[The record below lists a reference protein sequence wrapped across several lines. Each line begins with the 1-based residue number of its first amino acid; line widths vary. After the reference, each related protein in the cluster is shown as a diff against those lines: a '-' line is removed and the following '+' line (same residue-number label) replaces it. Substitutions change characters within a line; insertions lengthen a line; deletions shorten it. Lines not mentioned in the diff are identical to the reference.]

1 MRSPLLRRVFSFPT
15 MLASILLVLAV
26 LTVRSR
32 FDDPDLWWN
41 LKTGEVIWTT
51 HTIPVTDLF
60 SYTTNHHAWIPHEW
74 LAQVVIY
81 AAYKFG
87 GYSGLMFLLC
97 LLTVTLVWAGYALC
111 TLYSGNSKVS
121 FVGAMIVWIFA
132 TVGFSIRAQMIGYIF
147 LILELLIIQLG
158 RTRSSRW
165 FFCLPVL
172 FALWV
177 NCHASFILGLALG
190 VVLWGASFVSFD
202 AGEMLARR
210 WEPLRRRTLAL
221 ALVLSGAALFL
232 NPVGLKLILYPVDT
246 MLHMPVLVG
255 NVAEYAP
262 LRMTEGRGVA
272 LMAVLLCSFL
282 LPAMDRA
289 FLYWDELAFLAI
301 GAWMAVSHM
310 RMLIVFG
317 ILAGPILSRQ
327 LSKLWEG
334 YDAENDRP
342 ALNAAFIAVALVV
355 AYVGF
360 PNKAN
365 LQQQVE
371 DASPVKALEFARA
384 NHLRGPMLN
393 DHGYGGYLLWAAPEY
408 PVFLD
413 GRTDVFEWTGV
424 LREFGNWATLQS
436 DPNALLEKYKIGFC
450 LLDRTSP
457 MARVLPLLPGWKLV
471 YSDNNAVI
479 IARTSTQANAG

>member
-1 MRSPLLRRVFSFPT
+1 
-15 MLASILLVLAV
+15 
-26 LTVRSR
+26 
-32 FDDPDLWWN
+32 
-41 LKTGEVIWTT
+41 
-51 HTIPVTDLF
+51 
-60 SYTTNHHAWIPHEW
+60 
-74 LAQVVIY
+74 
-81 AAYKFG
+81 
-87 GYSGLMFLLC
+87 
-97 LLTVTLVWAGYALC
+97 
-111 TLYSGNSKVS
+111 
-121 FVGAMIVWIFA
+121 
-132 TVGFSIRAQMIGYIF
+132 
-147 LILELLIIQLG
+147 
-158 RTRSSRW
+158 
-165 FFCLPVL
+165 
-172 FALWV
+172 
-177 NCHASFILGLALG
+177 
-190 VVLWGASFVSFD
+190 
-202 AGEMLARR
+202 
-210 WEPLRRRTLAL
+210 
-221 ALVLSGAALFL
+221 
-232 NPVGLKLILYPVDT
+232 
-246 MLHMPVLVG
+246 MPVLVG

-282 LPAMDRA
+282 LLAMDRA
-289 FLYWDELAFLAI
+289 FLYWDELAFLVI

-479 IARTSTQANAG
+479 IARTSAQANAG

>member
-1 MRSPLLRRVFSFPT
+1 

-26 LTVRSR
+26 VTVRSR

-81 AAYKFG
+81 AAYKWG

-97 LLTVTLVWAGYALC
+97 LLTVTLLWAGYALC

-158 RTRSSRW
+158 RTRGARW

-172 FALWV
+172 FAVWV

-190 VVLWGASFVSFD
+190 VVLWGASFVTFD
-202 AGEMLARR
+202 AGAMLARR
-210 WEPLRRRTLAL
+210 WEPQRRRTLAL
-221 ALVLSGAALFL
+221 ALVLSGGALFL
-232 NPVGLKLILYPVDT
+232 NPVGLKLIFYPLDT

-282 LPAMDRA
+282 LLAMDRST
-289 FLYWDELAFLAI
+289 LYWDELAFLAI

-342 ALNAAFIAVALVV
+342 GLNAAFIAVALVV
-355 AYVGF
+355 AYLGF
-360 PNKAN
+360 PNRAN

-371 DASPVKALEFARA
+371 DGSPVKALEFARA

-408 PVFLD
+408 PVFVD

-424 LREFGNWATLQS
+424 LREFGNWATFQS
-436 DPNALLEKYKIGFC
+436 DPNTLLEKYKIGFC

-457 MARVLPLLPGWKLV
+457 MARVLLLLPGWKLV

-479 IARTSTQANAG
+479 IARTSAQAKAG

>member
-1 MRSPLLRRVFSFPT
+1 